1 MIKLID
7 DAIKSLAT
15 AVIESNKRAESGNTA
30 ANPDYALKITQA
42 ISNLSH
48 SKINLLEYD
57 RMNKDL

>member
-7 DAIKSLAT
+7 NAIKSLAT
-15 AVIESNKRAESGNTA
+15 AVIESNERSVLGNAA
-30 ANPDYALKITQA
+30 ANPDHALKITQA

-57 RMNKDL
+57 RMTKDL

>member
-7 DAIKSLAT
+7 KAIESLAT
-15 AVIESNKRAESGNTA
+15 AVIGSNERTAAESVA